1 MEKVVALYN
10 KNTFL
15 FIFFMKRIIP
25 TPIAFLLVTFFAVLA
40 ATNII
45 VADQGGLI
53 FNQRAQVAS
62 SVVYEAAQY
71 EAESGALTAPMA
83 AVNDANALGGVYV
96 SSKVTDT
103 GDVTIPIT
111 ISKAGTYVVWG
122 RVLAPTYSSD
132 SFYVSVDGGAK
143 DIWDTAEG
151 LWSPNWQ
158 WTRVTGRSTNNNNP
172 VQLNTTGRTFQL
184 SAGVHNITFQ
194 GRDAQSTL
202 DSIVVT
208 NDLSFVPTDA
218 QPVPEVKKVTLTVS
232 TAGTGAGT
240 ISGGSINCG
249 STCSQTTTVGNTLSV
264 SAVPATGSVF
274 DGWSGACSGT
284 ALCTVVLGESVNVI
298 ANFTVLPTVSAP
310 APVTN
315 PVVAVVTTDT
325 PVTPITVTAT
335 TGTSLD
341 TNPPSAPANLRASF
355 IAKTSVSLA
364 WDVPADNVGVTG
376 YAVYRNGTKIKT
388 VSTNQYLD
396 ISRKPGSTYT
406 YKVTASDAAD
416 NVSPASANLTV
427 TTIPASTLLFKIGD
441 QVLVTSPTNV
451 RSSAGTNKKF
461 LGTQLAGSI
470 GRIST
475 GPVWMNGYWWWNT
488 NFDTGVDGWTVENY
502 FTKYTPT
509 PNMVDTSAPS
519 VPTNLRADSVATNQI
534 NVMWNTSADNVG
546 VVGYKLYR
554 NGSLVTTQAANSY
567 ADTGLQAGTSYVYA
581 VSAYDAAGNTSAL
594 TNSVTGS
601 TLAQPVVQTYTLTVS
616 KSGTGSGT
624 VTGGSINCGSTCTQT
639 ANSGTSITLTAVA
652 AAGSTFIGW
661 TGACSGVAACT
672 VALTGDTS
680 VAAQFDLAPVVVPSY
695 PLTVT
700 KSGTGSG
707 TVTGGSINCG
717 AVCSQTLDQN
727 TTITLTAT
735 PASGSA
741 FSGWSGACNGTGS
754 CTVTMTS
761 ATAVTASFAVIPPST
776 YSLTVSTTGT
786 GSGTVTGGSI
796 NCGTTC
802 TQTSTSGTVVTLTA
816 TAASGSTFNGWS
828 GACSG
833 SSPTCNVTLTA
844 NASVTAS
851 FTQNVVVTP
860 PAPTP
865 SGVWYASPTGSS
877 SGAGTLASPWDL
889 KTALAG
895 GNGKILAGHTL
906 YLRGGTYTGL
916 FTSTLTGTSASPIVV
931 RSAPGEWAIIDGAPF
946 ADSTQVALLVN
957 GAYTWYRDFEVMNSN
972 TDRPVDFPY
981 RPATVNVY
989 GVNTKF
995 INMLIHDGGQ
1005 GIGLW
1010 DQSASAEVH
1019 GNIIYNNGG
1028 EARDHGIY
1036 TQNNGAGTGKDIT
1049 NNVIFNSYGYAIHA
1063 YGSGASGYPLL
1074 GYTIN
1079 DNTIVNDNSIIGNRP
1094 VQNLVFK
1101 NNSLYNSSFNFG
1113 YFGSNNINGAIEN
1126 NWFASPLVE
1135 FSGWKNMN
1143 VKNNSFWKTGSKA
1156 GALMN
1161 IFYYSGYAL
1170 TDYSFTG
1177 NKYFQFDPW
1186 ESIDWGASFPNNGGV
1201 AYTFGPGD
1209 CCLINPYNPSPKP
1222 TGNGTWQGTLGYD
1235 KDGTYV
1241 QSRDGHPTGTNVFVR
1256 PNKYET
1262 GRATISIYNW
1272 DNKDKVTV
1280 DLSGTGL
1287 VAGDT
1292 YELHNA
1298 QNYKAQVLTG
1308 QYNGSPITIDMRYF
1322 TGTTPWSVV
1331 APVGNV
1337 PALSDRPLSFPEF
1350 GVFVINKKQ

>member
-1 MEKVVALYN
+1 
-10 KNTFL
+10 
-15 FIFFMKRIIP
+15 MKRIIP

-71 EAESGALTAPMA
+71 EAESGALTAPMT

-122 RVLAPTYSSD
+122 RVLAPAYSSD

-151 LWSPNWQ
+151 LWSPKWQ

-232 TAGTGAGT
+232 TAGTGSGT

-315 PVVAVVTTDT
+315 PVVAVVTTDI
-325 PVTPITVTAT
+325 PVTPITDTAT
-335 TGTSLD
+335 TDTFLD

-470 GRIST
+470 GRVST

-534 NVMWNTSADNVG
+534 NVMWNTSTDNVG

-601 TLAQPVVQTYTLTVS
+601 TLAQPVAQTYTLTVS

-661 TGACSGVAACT
+661 TGACSGTAACT
-672 VALTGDTS
+672 VALTSDTS

-700 KSGTGSG
+700 KSGAGSG
-707 TVTGGSINCG
+707 TVAGGSINCG
-717 AVCSQTLDQN
+717 TTCSQTLDQN

-735 PASGSA
+735 PASGST

-786 GSGTVTGGSI
+786 GSGTVAGGSI

-946 ADSTQVALLVN
+946 TNDTQVALQVN
-957 GAYTWYRDFEVMNSN
+957 GGYAWYRDFEVTNSN
-972 TDRPVDFPY
+972 PNRPEQFPF
-981 RPATVNVY
+981 RPAALNVY
-989 GVNTKF
+989 GANTKF
-995 INMLIHDGGQ
+995 INLFVHDGGQ
-1005 GIGLW
+1005 GIGFW
-1010 DQSASAEVH
+1010 SPAVNSEIYGSVV
-1019 GNIIYNNGG
+1019 YNNGG
-1028 EARDHGIY
+1028 EYRDHGIY
-1036 TQNNGAGTGKDIT
+1036 TQNDSGTKLMSDNIIA
-1049 NNVIFNSYGYAIHA
+1049 NNYGYGIHA
-1063 YGSGASGYPLL
+1063 YGSGTNGTYLMN
-1074 GYTIN
+1074 YTMDN
-1079 DNTIVNDNSIIGNRP
+1079 NTIVNNPSLIGNRAAR
-1094 VQNLVFK
+1094 NMSFR
-1101 NNSLYNSSFNFG
+1101 NNSLYNAAFNFG
-1113 YFGSNNINGAIEN
+1113 YTSNANQTGYIEN
-1126 NWFASPLVE
+1126 NYIVSPLINYM
-1135 FSGWKNMN
+1135 GWKDLH
-1143 VKNNSFWKTGSKA
+1143 VRNNFFWRNGEKA
-1156 GALMN
+1156 GALTN
-1161 IFYYSGYAL
+1161 LTFYDGFAYSDVEFSNN
-1170 TDYSFTG
+1170 T
-1177 NKYFQFDPW
+1177 YFQFDPW
-1186 ESIDWGASFPNNGGV
+1186 ESADWYLATPAGAKGYKFS
-1201 AYTFGPGD
+1201 TTSFGPPADG
-1209 CCLINPYNPSPKP
+1209 I
-1222 TGNGTWQGTLGYD
+1222 WQSLGYD
-1235 KDGTYV
+1235 ADSTGSKYIRSTTG
-1241 QSRDGHPTGTNVFVR
+1241 QPTGKVTFVR
-1256 PNKYET
+1256 PNKYED
-1262 GRATISIYNW
+1262 GRALVTVYNW
-1272 DNKDKVTV
+1272 DLASSV
-1280 DLSGTGL
+1280 DVSLNNVCYSSGVCL
-1287 VAGDT
+1287 RAGDT
-1292 YELHNA
+1292 FTL
-1298 QNYKAQVLTG
+1298 K
-1308 QYNGSPITIDMRYF
+1308 NGLNMSESITVTADANNTITIPMSNKW
-1322 TGTTPWSVV
+1322 TMAAPIGTASAIT
-1331 APVGNV
+1331 N
-1337 PALSDRPLSFPEF
+1337 RPTTFPEF
-1350 GVFVINKKQ
+1350 GAFILIKK